1 MESTLDKSQWKESI
15 KAAAKQLHKECW
27 TALLKGMKHCY
38 KMQSHGSQIRIELQ
52 NALLEGIAPSR
63 KDLGLEQL
71 SGDTQKLEADLKA
84 AQELNKKLEADY
96 KAL

>member
-1 MESTLDKSQWKESI
+1 MESKLDKSQWKESI
-15 KAAAKQLHKECW
+15 KTAAKELHKECW
-27 TALLKGMKHCY
+27 AALLKGMKHCY
-38 KMQSHGSQIRIELQ
+38 KLKSHGSQIRIELQ

-84 AQELNKKLEADY
+84 A
-96 KAL
+96 

>member
-1 MESTLDKSQWKESI
+1 MGARIDIKSWKALI
-15 KAAAKQLHKECW
+15 KTAAKQLHKECW
-27 TALLKGMKHCY
+27 TALLKGMKKCTRM
-38 KMQSHGSQIRIELQ
+38 KSHGSQIRIELQ

-84 AQELNKKLEADY
+84 A
-96 KAL
+96 